1 MKEKSRHSR
10 GSGNPVLIL
19 FNIQTSWMPAFAG
32 MTNTTPSPE
41 AEGQGGGGGN
51 CSSGRCADSV
61 SPASD
66 GVLSLPPSSVS
77 RPQISRNQ
85 GSPADTE
92 FYPFRLR
99 PFPVRKSQETKGVR
113 PIRIAEAPKWKSR
126 KGWNGKNRRESPALR
141 VTDNRGE
148 KILVDGGKWMG

>member
-85 GSPADTE
+85 GSPADKDCRGPE
-92 FYPFRLR
+92 MEIPQG
-99 PFPVRKSQETKGVR
+99 VEWEKSERNPYG
-113 PIRIAEAPKWKSR
+113 
-126 KGWNGKNRRESPALR
+126 
-141 VTDNRGE
+141 
-148 KILVDGGKWMG
+148 